1 MRKDIHQT
9 IREFGFC
16 LLVYLARKMGKGATS
31 LHLSTELATHA
42 TSLEIAH
49 P

>member
-9 IREFGFC
+9 IREFGLC
-16 LLVYLARKMGKGATS
+16 LLVYSARKIGKSATS
-31 LHLSTELATHA
+31 LHLSTELASHA
-42 TSLEIAH
+42 TCLEIAR